1 MEIVKKNVVSIVCGV
16 IALLAVASFFYP
28 TPAIQASAQKSLDQ
42 QAETYKQLTS
52 LQGKT
57 RHWPNVTQDPNATPQ
72 ELKGFPGPKVIESG
86 MAQVKQVQ
94 DQSLAL
100 KDRAIKMN
108 VHQLLV
114 PDSLPNP
121 PNAFDFRNAYDK
133 RYQFDEKATQ
143 GSFQKML
150 NSVTPPT
157 AEEISREEQ
166 RREAKIKADAPHD
179 AENKPFDEAQ
189 VNQQIEDMK
198 SKIEGQMRQDAA
210 LQHKLYMAPEALPK
224 HPSLAGEAG
233 AIKAPEPED
242 VWYAQ
247 MGLWIQEDVIKSIAA
262 LNAQSNDVE
271 HSPVKQIVMI
281 MAAPPD
287 KSMYALSTTAAA
299 GAESSGGNASPIPT
313 NSDADA
319 LPKDYTSS
327 PTGRVCNGVFDVVHF
342 KVVLNVQAADID
354 RVISELERDKFL
366 TVYQASVQA
375 INSVAKR
382 QEGYYFGSRPVVT
395 LSLDCEELFMRDW
408 TKKLMPQTVKQ
419 YLNVQEAQQQAT
431 DQSGATSS
439 Q

>member
-16 IALLAVASFFYP
+16 IAVLAVASFFYP
-28 TPAIQASAQKSLDQ
+28 TPAIQVRAQKSLDQ
-42 QAETYKQLTS
+42 QAETYKQLTT
-52 LQGKT
+52 LQGKS

-72 ELKGFPGPKVIESG
+72 DLKEFPGPKVIESG
-86 MAQVKQVQ
+86 LAQVKQVQ

-121 PNAFDFRNAYDK
+121 SNSYLFKNAYDQ

-143 GSFQKML
+143 DSFQKML

-157 AEEISREEQ
+157 EEEINREAQ
-166 RREAKIKADAPHD
+166 RREDKIKADAPKNTEGHF
-179 AENKPFDEAQ
+179 FDEYQ
-189 VNQQIEDMK
+189 VNQQIADMRAK
-198 SKIEGQMRQDAA
+198 LAGQMRQDAA
-210 LQHKLYMAPEALPK
+210 LKHNLYMAPEALPK
-224 HPSLAGEAG
+224 HPALAGETG

-247 MGLWIQEDVIKSIAA
+247 MGLWIQEDVIKSVAA
-262 LNAQSNDVE
+262 LNARSQNLE
-271 HSPVKQIVMI
+271 NSPVKQIVMI

-287 KSMYALSTTAAA
+287 KSMYVLSTTAAA
-299 GAESSGGNASPIPT
+299 SADASGGAASPNPA
-313 NSDADA
+313 NSDADP
-319 LPKDYTSS
+319 LPKDYTTS

-354 RVISELERDKFL
+354 RVISELERDRFL
-366 TVYQASVQA
+366 TVYQAGVQA

-382 QEGYYFGSRPVVT
+382 QEGYYFGSHPIVT
-395 LSLDCEELFMRDW
+395 LFLDCEELFMRDW

-419 YLNVQEAQQQAT
+419 YLNVQEAQQAT